1 MAVHACHCIT
11 MWLIRTLSVGF
22 VHFKQTR
29 VLLQVAGILRKMCI
43 SSLIGKTVHTYKY
56 TIILTHVSDA
66 VKKNVAKYI
75 VTSSYSRLARL
86 EPEGRLLGEEQ

>member
-1 MAVHACHCIT
+1 

-22 VHFKQTR
+22 VHFSCP
-29 VLLQVAGILRKMCI
+29 VAGGWHSKKMCI